1 MRDTKIHR
9 QKGSNAGLVFVIILT
24 IITAIYSYFRSN
36 PQEIKQIPGIG
47 HFDGHVYEKSNAQK
61 RRDYNE
67 TKTEKTHEASTL
79 ISDADRLA
87 LRMLLEA
94 AQ

>member
-1 MRDTKIHR
+1 MRDTKIHS
-9 QKGSNAGLVFVIILT
+9 QKSANAGLVFVIILT

-36 PQEIKQIPGIG
+36 PQEIKHIPGFD
-47 HFDGHVYEKSNAQK
+47 HFAGQVYEKSNEQK

-67 TKTEKTHEASTL
+67 TKTEKTHEASAL